1 MTCEISRKR
10 RAAVTKKQKT
20 ATKIMN
26 RKRSAKGSIKMLT
39 LAVPELHKV
48 AKQAAEDIYEM
59 RSLMYL
65 YVNFSSTNFEFVIHS
80 LHKSN
85 FTLTSNKSLT
95 TPVGVLRCPCMSQ

>member
-65 YVNFSSTNFEFVIHS
+65 YINFSNTNFEFVTHF
-80 LHKSN
+80 LHK
-85 FTLTSNKSLT
+85 
-95 TPVGVLRCPCMSQ
+95 

>member
-26 RKRSAKGSIKMLT
+26 RKRSAKGSIKRLI

-48 AKQAAEDIYEM
+48 AKQAAEDIYKI
-59 RSLMYL
+59 SLISICVKQSY
-65 YVNFSSTNFEFVIHS
+65 YFNHT
-80 LHKSN
+80 
-85 FTLTSNKSLT
+85 
-95 TPVGVLRCPCMSQ
+95 

>member
-65 YVNFSSTNFEFVIHS
+65 YINFSSINFVFVIHFYI
-80 LHKSN
+80 SN

>member
-59 RSLMYL
+59 RSLIYL
-65 YVNFSSTNFEFVIHS
+65 YITIVVAQTLS
-80 LHKSN
+80 LSYSFYIKV
-85 FTLTSNKSLT
+85 TLLTSNKSLT

>member
-59 RSLMYL
+59 RSLIYL
-65 YVNFSSTNFEFVIHS
+65 FIKTILV
-80 LHKSN
+80 
-85 FTLTSNKSLT
+85 
-95 TPVGVLRCPCMSQ
+95 